1 VKPGYNVTTRVAG
14 EVIGFREPVDDPFIR
29 HTVYVGW
36 RDLLRALRR
45 RVLVVEVLVD
55 ADRDTVNAVMSL
67 GQQLEDG
74 PAARNGGRPEAS
86 RR

>member
-14 EVIGFREPVDDPFIR
+14 EVIGWREPVDDPFIR

-55 ADRDTVNAVMSL
+55 ADRDTINAVMDL
-67 GQQLEDG
+67 GRQRQ
-74 PAARNGGRPEAS
+74 PEPS
-86 RR
+86 